1 MPCTSEFADQPVRS
15 AGEHRVHAIT
25 ISRAGE
31 HAEAMYD
38 PLDLKIVHREIG
50 GAAGVLVTTI
60 THECMPDAALDLH
73 GARQ

>member
-1 MPCTSEFADQPVRS
+1 
-15 AGEHRVHAIT
+15 
-25 ISRAGE
+25 
-31 HAEAMYD
+31 MYD
-38 PLDLKIVHREIG
+38 PLDLKIVHRELG